1 MGQAGGERWR
11 HAPGGRGLALRTP
24 GSAPRSRDN
33 PGPLPLGELLPEG
46 VAAVGRWTS
55 GPWEAGW
62 PSRQHHLRGGASL
75 GLGGDPRTSELSLLD
90 KRPDV
95 QPQTAPG
102 PQYQPGS
109 PAGWGDL
116 RIESCVLQILSPV
129 PRNVTR
135 RGSWAIAEAT
145 SYEEVPRGRRAPMQS
160 CWRPY

>member
-1 MGQAGGERWR
+1 MAARSWGQGPGVKDPGVCPALQGQPWPPSPWGAPPGRSGG
-11 HAPGGRGLALRTP
+11 GGQVDLGSLGSWMAVQATP
-24 GSAPRSRDN
+24 
-33 PGPLPLGELLPEG
+33 
-46 VAAVGRWTS
+46 
-55 GPWEAGW
+55 
-62 PSRQHHLRGGASL
+62 LRGGASL